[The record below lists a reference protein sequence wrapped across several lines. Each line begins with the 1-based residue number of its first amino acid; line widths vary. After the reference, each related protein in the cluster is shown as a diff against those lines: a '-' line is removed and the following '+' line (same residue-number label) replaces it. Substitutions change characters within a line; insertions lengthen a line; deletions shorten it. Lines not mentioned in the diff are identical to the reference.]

1 MTPVLERVVTQ
12 FDNLELVKIDADS
25 DENAAYLETYDVR
38 SIPTIVLEDEN
49 GKVIGSF
56 VGEKSESDIYA
67 FISESIRNEVGLFR
81 A

>member
-1 MTPVLERVVTQ
+1 MAPVLERVVTQ
-12 FDNLELVKIDADS
+12 FDNLELVKIDADF
-25 DENAAYLETYDVR
+25 DTNTHYLEYYDVR
-38 SIPTIVLEDEN
+38 SIPTIILEDES

-56 VGEKSESDIYA
+56 VGEKSEADIYA